1 MAIKKTPRTRL
12 TPDLSPPMP
21 TGPGET
27 ANRAL
32 GGKEDGGK
40 ERGAV
45 GGRVR
50 NTLLCILQSGAE
62 AVHTLERERDG

>member
-1 MAIKKTPRTRL
+1 
-12 TPDLSPPMP
+12 MP

-50 NTLLCILQSGAE
+50 NALLCILQSGAE
-62 AVHTLERERDG
+62 AVHTPERETQRERGERENSYSQMKM